1 MTSWQTLMALSAT
14 HTRRAEEAV
23 QSQLAERQRREAQK
37 RREIEEKEKKEREL
51 EAKLRLKRLE
61 EQKRE
66 QERAERLERERQA
79 KEREMQRRQEQE
91 RDALLYGR
99 PKKAR
104 DRHGYPVSG
113 AGGKRTHSSASDD
126 DESGPS
132 NVLTREE
139 KRQRALERELG
150 MGRGSGKRTSGGGVY
165 RKPGRRLPGGAVD
178 SVTMGSASSSQG
190 SPAKAQST
198 RERLKAE
205 PAMLIK
211 LNTNKRDTRTIDE
224 ILTDRAKLRQGK
236 VLDGESAKEF
246 NDWFGKAKKDP
257 PKKPPVPTASSST
270 SRANTPAVVGS
281 GSASPRPV
289 SSGSSKPIPKS
300 TPASKSGI
308 AGPGKAGSASKP
320 PVSKAASAKPVAS
333 GSRTPTISKTSSST
347 AANRSIPKKRRS
359 RSLSDSPPP
368 AKRRPVQGGSR
379 HDEDDISSQ
388 IWKLFG
394 KDRSS
399 YIDRDVFSDDEDM
412 EADAFD
418 VEREEIRR
426 SVVLPSNSWK
436 PPFTPWN
443 PWQHPDCQERGRAC
457 HAGGEAPR
465 GGEEAQAKGE
475 GEACKLL
482 NAAPLSLLLVG
493 IPDSTGDAL
502 IEGPIPTLTPVDLSP
517 YVCYVPCHPPLPMTP
532 ERPLSNR

>member
-1 MTSWQTLMALSAT
+1 MTSWQTLMALSAS
-14 HTRRAEEAV
+14 HTRRTEEAV

-37 RREIEEKEKKEREL
+37 RKEIEEKEKKDREL

-104 DRHGYPVSG
+104 DKHGYPVSG
-113 AGGKRTHSSASDD
+113 AGAGKRRVSSGSDD
-126 DESGPS
+126 DEPGPS

-150 MGRGSGKRTSGGGVY
+150 MNKGSGKRTVGGSAY

-178 SVTMGSASSSQG
+178 SVTTNSASSSQG
-190 SPAKAQST
+190 SPAKTQST
-198 RERLKAE
+198 RERLKSE

-224 ILTDRAKLRQGK
+224 ILTDRAKMRQGK

-246 NDWFGKAKKDP
+246 NDWFGKSKKDP
-257 PKKPPVPTASSST
+257 PKKTPVPATSATT
-270 SRANTPAVVGS
+270 SRANTPAVAGS

-289 SSGSSKPIPKS
+289 SSVPSKSIPKS
-300 TPASKSGI
+300 TPASKSGFTVS
-308 AGPGKAGSASKP
+308 AKAGSALKP
-320 PVSKAASAKPVAS
+320 PVSKAAGVKQVAS
-333 GSRTPTISKTSSST
+333 GSRTPTIPKTSS
-347 AANRSIPKKRRS
+347 AATTNRSIPKKRRS
-359 RSLSDSPPP
+359 PSLSESPPP
-368 AKRRPVQGGSR
+368 TKRRPAPGGSR
-379 HDEDDISSQ
+379 HDDDDISNQ

-399 YIDRDVFSDDEDM
+399 YIERDILSDDEDM

-418 VEREEIRR
+418 VEREEMRR
-426 SVVLPSNSWK
+426 SVLLGFQLAETYVHTAE
-436 PPFTPWN
+436 PF
-443 PWQHPDCQERGRAC
+443 
-457 HAGGEAPR
+457 
-465 GGEEAQAKGE
+465 
-475 GEACKLL
+475 
-482 NAAPLSLLLVG
+482 AAPGLLRRKTNL
-493 IPDSTGDAL
+493 
-502 IEGPIPTLTPVDLSP
+502 
-517 YVCYVPCHPPLPMTP
+517 PCKRRSATRRKRGASGRRRRSAATT
-532 ERPLSNR
+532 ERHTTVTTSGYSGHCWW

>member
-14 HTRRAEEAV
+14 HTRRTEEAV
-23 QSQLAERQRREAQK
+23 QSQLAERQRREAQ
-37 RREIEEKEKKEREL
+37 RRKEIEEKEKKEREL

-79 KEREMQRRQEQE
+79 TEREMRRRQDQE

-104 DRHGYPVSG
+104 DRNGYPVSG
-113 AGGKRTHSSASDD
+113 AGAGAGAGKRRHSAGSGD
-126 DESGPS
+126 DEPGPS

-150 MGRGSGKRTSGGGVY
+150 IARGSGKRTSGGGAY

-178 SVTMGSASSSQG
+178 SVTTNSASSSQG
-190 SPAKAQST
+190 SPVKLQST
-198 RERLKAE
+198 RDRLKSE

-224 ILTDRAKLRQGK
+224 IMTDRAKMRQGK

-246 NDWFGKAKKDP
+246 NDWFGKTKKDP
-257 PKKPPVPTASSST
+257 PKKPLVPAASSST
-270 SRANTPAVVGS
+270 SRANTPAVAGS
-281 GSASPRPV
+281 GSVSPRPV
-289 SSGSSKPIPKS
+289 SSGPFKS
-300 TPASKSGI
+300 IQKFATPASKSS
-308 AGPGKAGSASKP
+308 AALSAKVGSASKP
-320 PVSKAASAKPVAS
+320 PVSKAASAKPAAS
-333 GSRTPTISKTSSST
+333 GSRTPTIPKTSSAT
-347 AANRSIPKKRRS
+347 TTNRSIPKKRRS
-359 RSLSDSPPP
+359 PSLSDSPPP
-368 AKRRPVQGGSR
+368 AKRRPAPGGSR

-399 YIDRDVFSDDEDM
+399 YIERDVLSDDEDM

-418 VEREEIRR
+418 VEREELRSTRIAKKEDELAMQEEKRR
-426 SVVLPSNSWK
+426 EEEK
-436 PPFTPWN
+436 KRKRK
-443 PWQHPDCQERGRAC
+443 EKEKRG
-457 HAGGEAPR
+457 
-465 GGEEAQAKGE
+465 
-475 GEACKLL
+475 
-482 NAAPLSLLLVG
+482 N
-493 IPDSTGDAL
+493 
-502 IEGPIPTLTPVDLSP
+502 
-517 YVCYVPCHPPLPMTP
+517 Y
-532 ERPLSNR
+532 